1 MPPVPAND
9 GDNPAAEVSGT
20 GGSSGAFKST
30 VRLRTEEGNL
40 IEIDSLQ
47 MPTGVKKVLHELD
60 LDSTGIVDEKNLE
73 DSLRCLKHL
82 KNGLDTDGSGHVSN
96 QEMEDGVAL
105 LTKLMKE
112 KSLNSTEMPYKHLPE
127 CIQDVMREWDADG
140 SGMVGVSELSAAANA
155 YKKVQ
160 QEGRMMR
167 KIIVGLSM
175 VILLLMIGM
184 FILSWAAAEMAK
196 EMRGDGDAIMANSQ
210 GMVVKVASSDFEMA
224 PDGTLIIRGAG
235 SVNATCP
242 ENQTCRRLESSASK
256 LQVANSETPRRLS
269 STLPD
274 ASFKELKSLTL
285 KDNLGHALK
294 VSITSWQRL
303 SLRSS
308 KCGSVIHL
316 NGDHGTLTLDDYD
329 MTADARMEGYVKDA
343 GMEGLFEDGP
353 ISGFGRRLSSTDGLL
368 EGFFNMLED
377 IEWACESVE
386 LPNPNDMPQ
395 FYYAKMHVKHL
406 HGQPE
411 RGYSQFFTDAEG
423 NFLTV
428 PGVIVED
435 GKVYKTWTEE
445 LVKSASLT
453 AYMSHYA
460 MHPFQRELRLKRSG
474 EQVIQAKIEAK
485 GKVGYRCLVET
496 PQKATIAAAAENA
509 LPSLEFRGVVVENGT
524 VLRHWRMDPLGDL
537 ERGGNLDAHEMQIA
551 MMEAGLIPNV
561 VDYFDVDTDPKGKFE
576 PGQPY
581 RVRMFSTVSG
591 SKVDTTKQYVEIV
604 SLPSAFEIP
613 GMFDYF
619 NVTMLDEGC
628 RFSRELQQQFNESSS
643 SNLSMAAR
651 MLVDEVEMLERTNR
665 SSTSADFKMPPE
677 IYPWSEFPNSV
688 AWTFDELKKRASA
701 GNLHDDALTLARTS
715 KYWDAIF
722 TLRENQVELDSH
734 RFYDQLADTYN
745 MSVNDTNF
753 TNYSSGGRRLST
765 DGRRLLARRLGRR
778 TPTADDGSYFVE
790 IDEDD
795 LKPQHPDHPMRRLSA
810 RRLDDDDNPFWK
822 YKAWVTPE
830 KIDIEVEAGK
840 AKLQFLVQYCNL
852 WNPTATNWGACM
864 TGRAGGGDIV
874 KLEAYCSGRQI
885 MFPFPKVQME
895 LGGLLVYDDTS
906 AMGIDTGKRIYM
918 SPIAARGKA
927 LRMDGW
933 SYKFANPG
941 DAGTTFILES
951 ADGGIGVLGS
961 DARVWIKNTGGRWM
975 QDNRGNARVTS
986 GPPRGW
992 EKFKV
997 LDAGG
1002 GKVWLLSHNGKYLG
1016 VEETSPQ
1023 PSPLECTVTLYRDR
1037 RCRGSSKTYRST
1049 NSAEG
1054 QEWRRFGRR
1063 RWGTSND
1070 EWRSARATGDCQM
1083 VEFYDEDED
1092 VSGYEDNQYEFG
1104 NFDCEDFKSDLDDD
1118 LGGLRITAK
1127 GPEPPEFE
1135 GNLVLYSWKDPRN
1148 AQWRLTKED
1157 DGSSIISFGDALLY
1171 GGLTFSKE
1179 VEIIWDIGA
1188 SWTTEIGAAG
1198 AYHNTH
1204 GVYLAEVY
1212 GKTIFEITP
1221 AQIYLLLKF
1230 NPDEPWKTKYK
1241 KWKMYVGVGYE
1252 LDAFVYTFR
1261 DEYEI
1266 TTSDL
1271 NF

>member
-1 MPPVPAND
+1 MPMPPVPAND
-9 GDNPAAEVSGT
+9 GDNPAVEVSGT
-20 GGSSGAFKST
+20 GGSSGAFSST
-30 VRLRTEEGNL
+30 VKLRTEEGKL

-112 KSLNSTEMPYKHLPE
+112 KSLNSTEMPYKHLPD
-127 CIQDVMREWDADG
+127 CIQEVMREWDADG
-140 SGMVGVSELSAAANA
+140 SGMVGVSELSAAATA

-167 KIIVGLSM
+167 KIILGLSM

-329 MTADARMEGYVKDA
+329 MTADAQMEGYVKDA

-377 IEWACESVE
+377 IEWACESVD

-581 RVRMFSTVSG
+581 RVRMYSTVSG

-628 RFSRELQQQFNESSS
+628 RFSRELQQQFNESNS

-651 MLVDEVEMLERTNR
+651 MLVDEVEMLDRTNR

-722 TLRENQVELDSH
+722 TLRENQ
-734 RFYDQLADTYN
+734 
-745 MSVNDTNF
+745 
-753 TNYSSGGRRLST
+753 
-765 DGRRLLARRLGRR
+765 
-778 TPTADDGSYFVE
+778 
-790 IDEDD
+790 
-795 LKPQHPDHPMRRLSA
+795 A

-975 QDNRGNARVTS
+975 QDNRGNARVTN

-992 EKFKV
+992 EKFNV

-1002 GKVWLLSHNGKYLG
+1002 GKVWLRSHRGEYLG
-1016 VEETSPQ
+1016 VEETGPQ
-1023 PSPLECTVTLYRDR
+1023 PGALAGDRLGEEDR

-1049 NSAEG
+1049 NAAGG

-1092 VSGYEDNQYEFG
+1092 VSGYEDNQYVFG
-1104 NFDCEDFKSDLDDD
+1104 NFDCEDFKVKS
-1118 LGGLRITAK
+1118 
-1127 GPEPPEFE
+1127 
-1135 GNLVLYSWKDPRN
+1135 
-1148 AQWRLTKED
+1148 
-1157 DGSSIISFGDALLY
+1157 
-1171 GGLTFSKE
+1171 
-1179 VEIIWDIGA
+1179 
-1188 SWTTEIGAAG
+1188 
-1198 AYHNTH
+1198 
-1204 GVYLAEVY
+1204 
-1212 GKTIFEITP
+1212 
-1221 AQIYLLLKF
+1221 
-1230 NPDEPWKTKYK
+1230 
-1241 KWKMYVGVGYE
+1241 
-1252 LDAFVYTFR
+1252 
-1261 DEYEI
+1261 
-1266 TTSDL
+1266 
-1271 NF
+1271 

>member
-1 MPPVPAND
+1 
-9 GDNPAAEVSGT
+9 
-20 GGSSGAFKST
+20 
-30 VRLRTEEGNL
+30 
-40 IEIDSLQ
+40 

-96 QEMEDGVAL
+96 AEMEDGVAL

-112 KSLNSTEMPYKHLPE
+112 KSQNSSEMPYKHLPE
-127 CIQDVMREWDADG
+127 CIQEVMREWDADG
-140 SGMVGVSELSAAANA
+140 SGMVGVSELSAAAHA

-160 QEGRMMR
+160 QEGRMMK
-167 KIIVGLSM
+167 KIILGLSM

-184 FILSWAAAEMAK
+184 FILSYAAAEMAK

-210 GMVVKVASSDFEMA
+210 GMVVKVASSDFEMTA
-224 PDGTLIIRGAG
+224 DGTLIIRGAG
-235 SVNATCP
+235 SANASCP
-242 ENQTCRRLESSASK
+242 ANQTCRRLQGKDSK

-294 VSITSWQRL
+294 VTITSFQRL

-316 NGDHGTLTLDDYD
+316 NGDHGRLTLDDYD
-329 MTADARMEGYVKDA
+329 MTADPAMEAYVKDA

-377 IEWACESVE
+377 IEWACESVD

-411 RGYSQFFTDAEG
+411 RGYSQYFTDEEG

-453 AYMSHYA
+453 AYMSHFA

-474 EQVIQAKIEAK
+474 ENEMQAKIEAV
-485 GKVGYRCLVET
+485 GKVGYRCLVES
-496 PQKATIAAAAENA
+496 PQKSTIAAAAENA
-509 LPSLEFRGVVVENGT
+509 MPSLEFRGVVVENGT
-524 VLRHWRMDPLGDL
+524 VLRHWRMDPMGDL
-537 ERGGNLDAHEMQIA
+537 EREGNMDAHEMQVA
-551 MMEAGLIPNV
+551 MLEAGLIPNV
-561 VDYFDVDTDPKGKFE
+561 IDYFDVDTDPSGKFE
-576 PGQPY
+576 SGQPF
-581 RVRMFSTVSG
+581 RVRMYSTVKG

-604 SLPSAFEIP
+604 SLPSAFEIA

-619 NVTMLDEGC
+619 NVSMLDGGC
-628 RFSRELQQQFNESSS
+628 AYSRELQKERNI
-643 SNLSMAAR
+643 SNTSNVSMAAA
-651 MLVDEVEMLERTNR
+651 MLVEEVQMLNRTNR
-665 SSTSADFKMPPE
+665 SSTSADFKPPPE
-677 IYPWSEFPNSV
+677 INPWSEYPTTV
-688 AWTFDELKKRASA
+688 AWNFDELKKRASA
-701 GNLHDDALTLARTS
+701 GQLKNGALALARTS

-734 RFYDQLADTYN
+734 RFYDQFADTYN
-745 MSVNDTNF
+745 VSDNMTFEPNMS
-753 TNYSSGGRRLST
+753 NYPSGGRRLST

-778 TPTADDGSYFVE
+778 TPIGDDGSYFVE
-790 IDEDD
+790 IDDDD
-795 LKPQHPDHPMRRLSA
+795 LKPHHPDHPMRRLAA

-830 KIDIEVEAGK
+830 KIDIEVEVGK

-852 WNPTATNWGACM
+852 WNPTVTNWGACQ
-864 TGRAGGGDIV
+864 TGRAGAGDIV

-906 AMGIDTGKRIYM
+906 AMGIDTDVNMYM
-918 SPIAARGKA
+918 SPVAARGKV

-933 SYKFANPG
+933 SYKFARPG
-941 DAGTTFILES
+941 DGGTTFSLKS
-951 ADGGIGVLGS
+951 ADGGIGVIGS
-961 DARVWIKNTGGRWM
+961 DARVWIRNSGGRYI
-975 QDNRGNARVTS
+975 QDNKGNPRVTS
-986 GPPRGW
+986 NNRGW
-992 EKFKV
+992 EKFHV

-1002 GKVWLLSHNGKYLG
+1002 GMVYLRSHRGEYLG
-1016 VEETSPQ
+1016 IRETSPQ
-1023 PSPLECTVTLYRDR
+1023 PNPLECTVTLFRDR
-1037 RCRGSSKTYRST
+1037 RCRGGTQTHRST
-1049 NSAEG
+1049 NSVLG
-1054 QEWRRFGRR
+1054 QEWRGWGRR
-1063 RWGTSND
+1063 RWGTSAD
-1070 EWRSARATGDCQM
+1070 EWRSARATGHCRL

-1092 VSGYEDNQYEFG
+1092 TSGYEDNLFESG
-1104 NFDCEDFKSDLDDD
+1104 NFDCVDFPNDIDED
-1118 LGGLRITAK
+1118 LGGLKIQAV
-1127 GPEPPEFE
+1127 GPDPPEFE
-1135 GNLVLYSWKDPRN
+1135 GDLVLYSSKDHRT
-1148 AQWRLTKED
+1148 QWYLTKTDEAG
-1157 DGSSIISFGDALLY
+1157 GSIVSFGDALLY

-1179 VEIIWDIGA
+1179 VEIIWGIGA

-1198 AYHNTH
+1198 AYHSKH

-1221 AQIYLLLKF
+1221 AQIYLPHSCTEPPRDTEGLKV
-1230 NPDEPWKTKYK
+1230 T
-1241 KWKMYVGVGYE
+1241 G
-1252 LDAFVYTFR
+1252 AFTR
-1261 DEYEI
+1261 I
-1266 TTSDL
+1266 L
-1271 NF
+1271 W